1 MYLAMEFFSMEYST
15 LSDYCSMDHIF
26 RNARNAVTGS
36 NGVYKMLQLVDLRM
50 PFHLEKGNN
59 EEEEI
64 KDGKPKYYFFDKV
77 AEKAKMNEI

>member
-1 MYLAMEFFSMEYST
+1 VITAPWTTF
-15 LSDYCSMDHIF
+15 
-26 RNARNAVTGS
+26 
-36 NGVYKMLQLVDLRM
+36 LVDLRM